1 MEENAV
7 DDVGDFEPNDQLVLI
22 AGISGDGKSAS
33 LRNIRNQ
40 EKWMYLNCE
49 AGKRLPFK
57 NKFQVYKITDPY
69 QVQEAFDYAIANP
82 DEVEGIIIDTVTFL
96 MDMYESVYVLPS
108 TNTMAAWGNYNQY
121 FKEIMQQKV
130 PAFGKPVLVLAHVRD
145 DLDEKSMSIK
155 TAVPIKGAL
164 RGQGVEAFFSTVV
177 MAKKVPIKELEKF
190 SSGLLHITED
200 EAELKYK
207 HVFQTRPTA
216 TTTGERVRSPMGLFA
231 RNQTFIDND
240 AQLLLDHLAEFYK
253 S

>member
-1 MEENAV
+1 MSENTEEIVSDYA
-7 DDVGDFEPNDQLVLI
+7 PNDQLVLI
-22 AGISGDGKSAS
+22 SGLSGDGKSAS

-40 EKWMYLNCE
+40 EKWLYLNCE
-49 AGKRLPFK
+49 SGKRLPFK
-57 NKFQVYKITDPY
+57 NNFQTFKITDPY
-69 QVQEAFDYAIANP
+69 QIQEAFDYAIANP
-82 DEVEGIIIDTVTFL
+82 DEVEGIIIDTLTFL

-108 TNTMAAWGNYNQY
+108 TNTMNAWGQYNQY

-130 PAFGKPVLVLAHVRD
+130 PAFGKPVLILAHVRD
-145 DLDEKSMSIK
+145 DLDEKTMSIK

-164 RGQGVEAFFSTVV
+164 RNQGIEAYFSTVV
-177 MAKKVPIKELEKF
+177 TAKKIPLKELEKF

-216 TTTGERVRSPMGLFA
+216 NTTGERIRSPMGMFA
-231 RNQTFIDND
+231 RNQTYIDND
-240 AQLLLDHLAEFYK
+240 AQALLDHLAEFYK